1 MKNKKYIPYLL
12 LAAVA
17 GLIFGLSEYIQWYGD
32 SYLYRFDF
40 GTGEPIETFW
50 DIFPSQYAHYFMM
63 NGRVW
68 AHVLCQGFS
77 ALWGQTAF
85 AICNALVYVAFILL
99 FVKIAGGS
107 WVHTSTLLSC
117 ILMILLITDL
127 SYNANCQI
135 GYVWTSTIT
144 LVFIIYYCKCRDIK
158 RAKIWQL
165 VLLFLLSILAGNGNE
180 AIAIGVG
187 ASLIF
192 DFFINYRRL
201 TVGQWV
207 MLVGFG
213 IGGLILCLSPGT
225 LNRASGDT
233 ANFIYSSYR
242 ILINSK
248 ALYLLIITLGVLKIR
263 RRLKLKQYIV
273 ENWFLFVALI
283 SLIVFNFM
291 IGIGESGR
299 QLFGIE
305 LFSAILTIK
314 ALKDHTFSNW
324 AIAFLSLCII
334 MIYSLKVEYLRD
346 SNKDLQMLRKEI
358 ESSSDSII
366 YLDFKKYNSFVKP
379 TEVKDLQKD
388 QIFIVCSI
396 LDDMNNIGRYY
407 KLLHGEKFIHGDSI
421 SKYPI
426 QHKVYPTVLK
436 EILQRT
442 DRNFASRCADETYL
456 IVQDLRDPATF
467 ILHRQINI
475 FGMKISLPPYT
486 VEFNDPYFYHDS
498 LNINLENFKIP
509 FVENGEI
516 EIVHNEL

>member
-1 MKNKKYIPYLL
+1 MSIKKYIPYLL

-17 GLIFGLSEYIQWYGD
+17 GLIFALSEYIQWYGD

-50 DIFPSQYAHYFMM
+50 EIFPSQYAHYFMM

-85 AICNALVYVAFILL
+85 AVCNALVYVAFILL
-99 FVKIAGGS
+99 FVKLAGSS
-107 WVHTSTLLSC
+107 WRHIYALLSC
-117 ILMILLITDL
+117 ILMVLLITDL

-192 DFFINYRRL
+192 DFFIIYRRL
-201 TVGQWV
+201 TVVQWV

-213 IGGLILCLSPGT
+213 IGGLILCLSPGI
-225 LNRASGDT
+225 LDRASGDT
-233 ANFIYSSYR
+233 ANFVYSAYR
-242 ILINSK
+242 LLITSK
-248 ALYLLIITLGVLKIR
+248 ALSLLIMTICILKIR
-263 RRLKLKQYIV
+263 HCLNLKQYLV
-273 ENWFLFVALI
+273 ENRFLVVALLT
-283 SLIVFNFM
+283 LILFNFM
-291 IGIGESGR
+291 IGIGETGR

-314 ALKDHTFSNW
+314 ALKNNAFPKW
-324 AIAFLSLCII
+324 VLAILGLCL
-334 MIYSLKVEYLRD
+334 MVIYSLKVEYLHD
-346 SNKDLQMLRKEI
+346 SNEDLRVLRKEI

-366 YLDFKKYNSFVKP
+366 YVDFKKYSSFVKP
-379 TEVKDLQKD
+379 TEVKDLQNE
-388 QIFIVCSI
+388 QIYVVCSI
-396 LDDMNNIGRYY
+396 LDDINNKGRFYQ
-407 KLLHGEKFIHGDSI
+407 L
-421 SKYPI
+421 SKNKDVSQYPI
-426 QHKVYPTVLK
+426 RYKVYPTAFM
-436 EILQRT
+436 EILNLH
-442 DRNFASRCADETYL
+442 DRNFASKCADGTYL
-456 IVQDLRDPATF
+456 VVQDRRNPATF
-467 ILHRQINI
+467 ILHRRINI
-475 FGMKISLPPYT
+475 LGMKYPLPPYT
-486 VEFNDPYFYHDS
+486 VEFNDPYLNHDS
-498 LNINLENFKIP
+498 MNVILENFKIP
-509 FVENGEI
+509 FIENGEI
-516 EIVHNEL
+516 EIIRNSTES